1 MNETITIDDF
11 MALDLR
17 VGTIVTAR
25 PALRPGSGRAPKARQ
40 PAYQLQ
46 IDFGEL
52 GTRTSSA
59 QITDHY
65 QPQELVGRQVIAVVN
80 FPPRRIG
87 GFESQ
92 VLVLGAYQADGS
104 VLLLQPDGPIENGAR
119 LK

>member
-1 MNETITIDDF
+1 MNTIITLDDF

-17 VGTIVTAR
+17 VGTIITAC
-25 PALRPGSGRAPKARQ
+25 PAPKARQ

-65 QPQELVGRQVIAVVN
+65 QPQDLVGRQVIAVVN
-80 FPPRRIG
+80 FPPRQIG
-87 GFESQ
+87 DFESQ
-92 VLVLGAYQADGS
+92 VLVLGAYQAEGS
-104 VLLLQPDGPIENGAR
+104 IRLLQPDGPIENGVR